1 MSDMTC
7 IELVETITAYLEG
20 DMPPEG
26 RARLEHHLAG
36 CPYCTEYV
44 AQMRGTI
51 ARLGTLAAER
61 LSPAAQ
67 AGLLDAFRGWDG
79 GRAG

>member
-26 RARLEHHLAG
+26 RVRFEHHLVD
-36 CPYCTEYV
+36 CPFCTEYV

-51 ARLGTLAAER
+51 ARMGTLAAEQ
-61 LSPAAQ
+61 LSPATQ
-67 AGLLDAFRGWDG
+67 AGLLDAFRGWRG
-79 GRAG
+79 

>member
-7 IELVETITAYLEG
+7 IELVATITAYLEG
-20 DMPPEG
+20 DMPPDG
-26 RARLEHHLAG
+26 RARFDAHLAG

-51 ARLGTLAAER
+51 ARMGTLAAEQ

-67 AGLLDAFRGWDG
+67 AGLLDAFRGWRG
-79 GRAG
+79 